1 MERVPAM
8 NEDSLKA
15 FLKPG
20 SVDTP
25 SGRIVRA
32 LSERGSLSAAQIARM
47 TGLARSTVSTA
58 VAELRRSGLI
68 FDAEPQ
74 DSAATRV
81 IGRPGTALT
90 LNPEAGTCIGVHLAL
105 DELRVAV
112 ADVSHSVISEQ
123 SIPLPHDY
131 GPGIAART
139 LKAWVART
147 YAENGLRLSGLLGIG
162 VSVSAPVSPDGT
174 VHRSSIVP
182 AWADVN
188 VVKVFG
194 EALGALV
201 IADNESNCSAIA
213 EHMWGAAQGE
223 ESFILFKINIGIG
236 GAIMIDRRIV
246 KGLAGGGGEFGHV
259 SLDPHGPLC
268 RCGNRG
274 CLEVMAGLAGPLRD
288 LSRIHRA
295 DVALADA
302 VDLALSGDVGA
313 ARMIADTAE
322 LAGRG
327 LSIIGNILNPPLI
340 LVSGILAKSG
350 PILMDP
356 LRAAFEKHS
365 LLKPRELTPGERT
378 RILPGALLANDVVL
392 GAVGLVLRHH
402 GHID

>member
-15 FLKPG
+15 FLQPASLG
-20 SVDTP
+20 TP

-32 LSERGSLSAAQIARM
+32 LGERGSLSAAQIARL

-68 FDAEPQ
+68 FDAETP
-74 DSAATRV
+74 DTAGAKA

-90 LNPEAGTCIGVHLAL
+90 LNPDAGTCIGVHLAL

-123 SIPLPHDY
+123 SIPLPQDY
-131 GPGIAART
+131 GPDIAART
-139 LKAWVART
+139 LKAWIART
-147 YAENGLRLSGLLGIG
+147 YADNGLRLSGLLGIG

-201 IADNESNCSAIA
+201 IVDNESNCSAIA

-223 ESFILFKINIGIG
+223 DSFVLFKINAGIG

-246 KGLAGGGGEFGHV
+246 KGLAGGGGEFGHI
-259 SLDPHGPLC
+259 SLDPLGPLC

-274 CLEVMAGLAGPLRD
+274 CLEVEAGDPEPAADPGQRRAGDIRTDPDRCAARRIREAFAAETARTGRRRTDAHRTCGIAGQRCRPGCHRACPAAPRPFRLRRPAASDALPLHRRARSVRVRPTVLPSGSGISAGPP
-288 LSRIHRA
+288 A
-295 DVALADA
+295 
-302 VDLALSGDVGA
+302 
-313 ARMIADTAE
+313 
-322 LAGRG
+322 
-327 LSIIGNILNPPLI
+327 P
-340 LVSGILAKSG
+340 
-350 PILMDP
+350 
-356 LRAAFEKHS
+356 
-365 LLKPRELTPGERT
+365 T
-378 RILPGALLANDVVL
+378 R
-392 GAVGLVLRHH
+392 
-402 GHID
+402 